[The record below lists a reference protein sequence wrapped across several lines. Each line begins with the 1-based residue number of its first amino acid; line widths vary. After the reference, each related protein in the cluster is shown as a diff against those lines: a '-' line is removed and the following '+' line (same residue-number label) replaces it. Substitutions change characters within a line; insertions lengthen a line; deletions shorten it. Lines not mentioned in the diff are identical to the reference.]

1 MEHISASA
9 MVAFS
14 TNPVLFKIRYVN
26 REQIGS
32 TTGISA
38 VIGKAFHHAMEVY
51 YSTDAEGNALA
62 EGEAIRMAL
71 EAGTRYVEEYP
82 EGWIEWSKIVDCRA
96 KAIERVAFAITEYA
110 KATPYGMEDTVAIED
125 EINERIDVDWHGKR
139 LRLPV
144 PLKGYVDR
152 LTRRKDGKLVVRDY
166 KTASRFSDLEAID
179 GAKIIQAVTYYFL
192 VAAKYGEAPYS
203 MVYEEVK
210 TTGSKDGEQVRRYEI
225 VYDDNRLYFDFYL
238 RFMEDM
244 LRGLNGEMVY
254 VPNVKAMFDNEV
266 AIVAYLQRLDVSEE
280 AAKAKEKAGVTTL
293 MEALNADIERTSD
306 VRRLL
311 GSLDGRTAE
320 FKSMDYAK
328 MSNEER
334 ITSKL
339 LEHGMIM
346 RFDSVIRG
354 ATVDLYRFAPG
365 MGVKMAKLRNY
376 ADDVQ
381 MVLGATGVRVLAPIP
396 GTSLVGFEV
405 PASER
410 RFPDMPEAKGC
421 ELAIGETV
429 DGQVRRFDLREA
441 PHMLVAGS
449 TGSGKSVFLHSVIR
463 QLMQTD
469 AELILIDPKQVEF
482 SEYGCA
488 ITGYADIADAL
499 RSMVNVMESR
509 YGILKADGKRNAID
523 AGMNPLVGV
532 IDEFADIMSMQGEE
546 GTVSDCIRRIA
557 QKGRAA
563 GVHLVI
569 ATQRAST
576 KIIDGDIKVNFPV
589 KAVFRMAKAVD
600 SVVMLDEAGAEKLLG
615 KGDML
620 FQTGSGI
627 ERLQAF
633 RT

>member
-1 MEHISASA
+1 
-9 MVAFS
+9 
-14 TNPVLFKIRYVN
+14 
-26 REQIGS
+26 
-32 TTGISA
+32 
-38 VIGKAFHHAMEVY
+38 
-51 YSTDAEGNALA
+51 
-62 EGEAIRMAL
+62 
-71 EAGTRYVEEYP
+71 
-82 EGWIEWSKIVDCRA
+82 
-96 KAIERVAFAITEYA
+96 
-110 KATPYGMEDTVAIED
+110 
-125 EINERIDVDWHGKR
+125 
-139 LRLPV
+139 
-144 PLKGYVDR
+144 
-152 LTRRKDGKLVVRDY
+152 
-166 KTASRFSDLEAID
+166 
-179 GAKIIQAVTYYFL
+179 
-192 VAAKYGEAPYS
+192 
-203 MVYEEVK
+203 
-210 TTGSKDGEQVRRYEI
+210 
-225 VYDDNRLYFDFYL
+225 
-238 RFMEDM
+238 
-244 LRGLNGEMVY
+244 
-254 VPNVKAMFDNEV
+254 
-266 AIVAYLQRLDVSEE
+266 
-280 AAKAKEKAGVTTL
+280 
-293 MEALNADIERTSD
+293 MEALCADIERTSD

-410 RFPDMPEAKGC
+410 RFPDMPEANGC

-620 FQTGSGI
+620 FMPT
-627 ERLQAF
+627 EAAKPKRLQGCFLSDAEIDRLVYF
-633 RT
+633 WGGQRQEDTEQQLKIDSLAAAGAAAAQSGGYPKDPLLETALEMANEHEHISRSFLQRRLHIGYPRAARLMEQLEEVLKNELKKAPEDDDGEVKDSE